1 MLETNRLYF
10 YAGYIIYPPYDI
22 FEPIP
27 ANHPAIISL
36 STVNQ
41 IIERLEGR

>member
-10 YAGYIIYPPYDI
+10 YAGYIIYPPYEI

-36 STVNQ
+36 STVNR
-41 IIERLEGR
+41 IIERIE